1 MPATAKSTEAKV
13 AQKIVNAMNVKGL
26 DHEMLAYFITM
37 QADNEE
43 QADMFDLFLHL
54 CLQIAADEPMNGY
67 EPEPRKKIRLL
78 SESIINAVK
87 RAGYSFYK

>member
-1 MPATAKSTEAKV
+1 MPVTAKSPESKA

-37 QADNEE
+37 HAGNAE
-43 QADMFDLFLHL
+43 QEDMFDLFLHL
-54 CLQIAADEPMNGY
+54 CLQIAADTPDGY

>member
-1 MPATAKSTEAKV
+1 MPVTTKSDESKA
-13 AQKIVNAMNVKGL
+13 ALKIVNALKVKGL
-26 DHEMLAYFITM
+26 DNEMLAYFLTLHAG
-37 QADNEE
+37 QEE
-43 QADMFDLFLHL
+43 QSDMFDLFLHL
-54 CLQIAADEPMNGY
+54 CLQIAADTPTGY